1 MNKSSVDVW
10 LWLLLVMQPHNRRL
24 NFILR
29 DCGYDAVRAAAY
41 IRDGDPQFLSDA
53 EKRRVNEVRMG
64 EIRKLLKLCEDNNV
78 RVISYDD
85 EEYPELLRHIEDPPI
100 VLFAAGDLS
109 GMNERLCISAVGTRK
124 ASEYGL
130 RVTNEIC
137 GSLAERGVVIASG
150 MAVGLDGAAHQAA
163 LDAGGKTVGVLGC
176 GILVN
181 YPAPNAQLKR
191 DIVDNGGAIISE
203 LLPNTKS
210 LPGYFHARNR
220 ILSGISHGTLVL
232 EAGEKSGSLITA
244 AHAEAQGREI
254 FCIPPYDIMSESCAG
269 VIPLLRDGAAAVYG
283 YDDILNAFPLAEGVK
298 LGVSET
304 AGKSPK
310 KKEPPKAP
318 SAPKKSSSQKADA
331 PKSSAKTEE
340 AAAENKAPAAPHL
353 EGLSPIEAEIIR
365 MLFESPMDED
375 GIIDKT
381 DKDFAEVSELLTSLE
396 INGLIVRNM
405 DGTYKPRL
413 DG

>member
-41 IRDGDPQFLSDA
+41 IRDSDPMILTDA
-53 EKRRVNEVRMG
+53 EKRRVLEVRMG
-64 EIRKLLKLCEDNNV
+64 EIRKLIKLCEDNNV
-78 RVISYDD
+78 RAVPYDD

-109 GMNERLCISAVGTRK
+109 GINERLCISAVGTRK

-137 GSLAERGVVIASG
+137 GSLAERGVVIVSG

-181 YPAPNAQLKR
+181 YPAANAQLKR
-191 DIVDNGGAIISE
+191 DIVNNGGAIISE

-210 LPGYFHARNR
+210 QRGYFHARNR

-244 AHAEAQGREI
+244 AHAEEQGREI
-254 FCIPPYDIMSESCAG
+254 FCIPPYDILSESCAG

-283 YDDILNAFPLAEGVK
+283 YSDILGAFPFTESPEVVLET
-298 LGVSET
+298 SE
-304 AGKSPK
+304 KSSK
-310 KKEPPKAP
+310 KKELTKAPRPPKKE
-318 SAPKKSSSQKADA
+318 APKKANA
-331 PKSSAKTEE
+331 PKPSEKT
-340 AAAENKAPAAPHL
+340 AENAADEKKQPAAPRL
-353 EGLSPIEAEIIR
+353 EGLSPIEAEIIKL
-365 MLFESPMDED
+365 LFERPLDED
-375 GIIDKT
+375 GVIDKT
-381 DKDFAEVSELLTSLE
+381 GREFAEISELLTSLE
-396 INGLIVRNM
+396 INGLIIRNM
-405 DGTYKPRL
+405 DGTYEPRL